1 MQRQDD
7 DSDEQ
12 TTAAPRIISR
22 TRAES
27 EEEDE
32 APQDEEEED
41 DELREARR
49 AAVRERCAPYT
60 PYLQARSLA
69 GSPLNTPCTVAT
81 GDSQAM
87 PPTLGMCRST
97 VCSVSLALRTSL
109 CPPAGGATI

>member
-22 TRAES
+22 HRAES

-41 DELREARR
+41 DELKEARR
-49 AAVRERCAPYT
+49 AAVRERCCYLPLHLSFVALAISLPEFVVAAMRASRTCAWVPSST
-60 PYLQARSLA
+60 P
-69 GSPLNTPCTVAT
+69 
-81 GDSQAM
+81 
-87 PPTLGMCRST
+87 
-97 VCSVSLALRTSL
+97 LRL
-109 CPPAGGATI
+109 RRP